1 MVRLHHERDLETLRQ
16 ISLLLDNENKR
27 LIERNRKLTLELAR
41 ALGLDD
47 KQREQMELSLL
58 QELEKT
64 RETIFR
70 CDERQDEHAGADKG
84 EKKKRKGH
92 GPRPQRQLPLV
103 ELPAFELADE
113 HKGCKVCGG
122 TVQEM
127 KGQFEESE
135 WVTVVHREFRRER
148 IRQQKYRCSCNANVV
163 TAPGPD
169 KLIPGGRY
177 TVEFAAEVA
186 VGKYADHLPLERQVR
201 MMHREGLEVDS
212 QTLWDQVYALSR
224 HVEPTYEALLERA
237 LSAPVLHADES
248 GWPLL
253 GKKGKSPGSVWTLTT
268 PEVVVYRMMPS
279 KSEEDGHRILGHYQG
294 TVVADGYVVYKNLSR
309 AGPFRL
315 ANCWGHVLRHAEEAY
330 ENFPTACGELLK
342 QIGEL
347 YDVEREVPGPFP
359 GDEEA
364 QKLRHRLRQG
374 RSRPLTK
381 KIYKWLFA
389 QRGLPRSQLGLLVNY
404 ILERWKGLTVFLED
418 PLVPLDNNAAERS
431 LRGPVLGRKNH
442 YGSRSKRGIHVAEI
456 LYSLCET
463 AKLKAIDPRAYLVM
477 ATKAAIRKPG
487 TITMPEDFLKAGAS
501 LTDA

>member
-1 MVRLHHERDLETLRQ
+1 M
-16 ISLLLDNENKR
+16 
-27 LIERNRKLTLELAR
+27 
-41 ALGLDD
+41 
-47 KQREQMELSLL
+47 
-58 QELEKT
+58 
-64 RETIFR
+64 
-70 CDERQDEHAGADKG
+70 
-84 EKKKRKGH
+84 
-92 GPRPQRQLPLV
+92 
-103 ELPAFELADE
+103 
-113 HKGCKVCGG
+113 
-122 TVQEM
+122 
-127 KGQFEESE
+127 
-135 WVTVVHREFRRER
+135 
-148 IRQQKYRCSCNANVV
+148 V

-201 MMHREGLEVDS
+201 MMTREGLEVDS

-224 HVEPTYEALLERA
+224 HLEPTYEALLERA

-253 GKKGKSPGSVWTLTT
+253 GKKKGKSPGSVWTLTT

-279 KSEEDGHRILGHYQG
+279 KSEEDGHRILGNYKG

-342 QIGEL
+342 RIGEL
-347 YDVEREVPGPFP
+347 YDIEREVPGPFP
-359 GDEEA
+359 GDEET
-364 QKLRHRLRQG
+364 QKLRHRLRQE

-381 KIYKWLFA
+381 QIYQWLFA
-389 QRGLPRSQLGLLVNY
+389 QRGLPRSQLGQLVNY
-404 ILERWKGLTVFLED
+404 ILERWTGLTVFLED

-463 AKLKAIDPRAYLVM
+463 AKLHGLDPRAYLIA
-477 ATKAAIRKPG
+477 ATRSAIRKPG
-487 TITMPEDFLKAGAS
+487 TITMPEDLLKS
-501 LTDA
+501 RVS